1 MATSKRKSTW
11 PLIGGTL
18 PALAALAAATLVT
31 APAAQAQLAR
41 AATAPATTPAGQ
53 TLARPT
59 ATVHGTLPGAAPRP
73 STPSTPAP
81 RAGAAPTVGCMIG
94 PTRVA
99 DIGSPVTGIVAQI
112 PVDVGDTVQKGQ
124 PLVMLRN
131 DVEAAGE
138 RAAHA
143 RWSLDADVRA
153 AEASLDLARQ
163 RHTRAAELL
172 AEGFVSPQAVE
183 QAATELRV
191 AEQRVAL
198 SRGQRQVLA
207 TDLDVVRA
215 QVGQRTVRAPFDG
228 TIVERW
234 RQPGERVEDRPLLR
248 LAALDPLRVDLIVP
262 AARFGQYKPGDH
274 VQVLPELTGASAVT
288 AEVTHVDRVI
298 DGASNTYRV
307 RLRLPNPGQRLPA
320 GARCTVED
328 ALDIARAD
336 GSAGAAAR
344 PLAATAATTARPGP

>member
-1 MATSKRKSTW
+1 V
-11 PLIGGTL
+11 L
-18 PALAALAAATLVT
+18 ALACALMAAAQPSAAQLVR
-31 APAAQAQLAR
+31 AAQASPSPTTGSP
-41 AATAPATTPAGQ
+41 AAQ
-53 TLARPT
+53 TLARPS
-59 ATVHGTLPGAAPRP
+59 ATVQGSLPTAAQRAPAAAGGPGGRSAAAPN
-73 STPSTPAP
+73 A
-81 RAGAAPTVGCMIG
+81 VGCMIG

-112 PVDVGDTVQKGQ
+112 PVDVGDTVRQGQ

-143 RWSLDADVRA
+143 RWSLEAEVRA
-153 AEASLDLARQ
+153 AEASLELARQ
-163 RHTRAAELL
+163 RHTRASELL

-215 QVGQRTVRAPFDG
+215 QVNQRTVRAPFDG

-262 AARFGQYKPGDH
+262 AARFGQYKLGDR
-274 VQVLPELTGASAVT
+274 VQVLPELTGAVAVT

-320 GARCTVED
+320 GARCAVEGD
-328 ALDIARAD
+328 ASLAGDAAPRPFTRRAL
-336 GSAGAAAR
+336 
-344 PLAATAATTARPGP
+344 P